1 MILLIVIYQSF
12 MKSNRRK
19 TNCNIITTSLF
30 YKMFLLPNRN
40 LTFSKDFIS
49 HLSLLCIF
57 ACFLVIFIGID
68 TKYGK
73 HNIVNSAWSDKING
87 TEQADTII
95 GTANKDIIKGFYGN
109 DALSGKEA
117 GDNIS
122 GGSGD
127 DMIYGNEGRDIL
139 KGKAGNDRIEGG
151 EGKDRLFGDRGN
163 DVLVGGQDNDTLT
176 GGIGMDTFI
185 CGNGTDLLTDFNI
198 TQKDST
204 PENDCEN
211 LKNSNVKTKSLSP
224 QQNLSSA
231 VTKDNN
237 QITDNKSNNVNT
249 TDQNKKVDDFFF
261 GLFK

>member
-1 MILLIVIYQSF
+1 
-12 MKSNRRK
+12 MKSFKKPFNHNDSFASSSIMNNFK
-19 TNCNIITTSLF
+19 FFKIFCYSFLFILTSLVISLETCGE
-30 YKMFLLPNRN
+30 KQERN
-40 LTFSKDFIS
+40 TI
-49 HLSLLCIF
+49 HL
-57 ACFLVIFIGID
+57 
-68 TKYGK
+68 
-73 HNIVNSAWSDKING
+73 AWAEEING
-87 TEQADTII
+87 TNNADNMNGTI
-95 GTANKDIIKGFYGN
+95 NKDIIKGLDGN
-109 DALSGKEA
+109 DTINGKEA
-117 GDNIS
+117 GDDIS

-127 DMIYGNEGRDIL
+127 DLIYGNEGRDIL

-224 QQNLSSA
+224 QPNLSSA

-237 QITDNKSNNVNT
+237 QITNNKDNVNT

>member
-1 MILLIVIYQSF
+1 
-12 MKSNRRK
+12 MKSFKKPFNHNDSFASSGIMNNFK
-19 TNCNIITTSLF
+19 FFKIFCYSFLF
-30 YKMFLLPNRN
+30 ILA
-40 LTFSKDFIS
+40 S
-49 HLSLLCIF
+49 
-57 ACFLVIFIGID
+57 LVISLETCGEKQERNTI
-68 TKYGK
+68 
-73 HNIVNSAWSDKING
+73 HLASAEEING
-87 TEQADTII
+87 TNNADNMNGTI
-95 GTANKDIIKGFYGN
+95 NKDIIKGLDGN
-109 DALSGKEA
+109 DTINGKEA
-117 GDNIS
+117 GDDIS

-127 DMIYGNEGRDIL
+127 DLIYGNEGRDIL

>member
-1 MILLIVIYQSF
+1 
-12 MKSNRRK
+12 MKSFKKPFNH
-19 TNCNIITTSLF
+19 NDSFVSSSSNIMNNFIFSNKDSNFNFFKIFCFSFLF
-30 YKMFLLPNRN
+30 ILA
-40 LTFSKDFIS
+40 S
-49 HLSLLCIF
+49 
-57 ACFLVIFIGID
+57 LVISLE
-68 TKYGK
+68 TYGEK
-73 HNIVNSAWSDKING
+73 QERNTIHLAWAEEMNG
-87 TEQADTII
+87 TNNADNMNDTI
-95 GTANKDIIKGFYGN
+95 N
-109 DALSGKEA
+109 GKEA
-117 GDNIS
+117 GDDIS

-127 DMIYGNEGRDIL
+127 DLIYGNEGRDIL

-198 TQKDST
+198 TQKDIT

-211 LKNSNVKTKSLSP
+211 IKDSNVKTKSLSP

>member
-1 MILLIVIYQSF
+1 
-12 MKSNRRK
+12 MKSFKKPFNH
-19 TNCNIITTSLF
+19 NDSFASSSIMNNFIFCYLF
-30 YKMFLLPNRN
+30 L
-40 LTFSKDFIS
+40 FILAS
-49 HLSLLCIF
+49 
-57 ACFLVIFIGID
+57 LVISLETCGEKQERNTI
-68 TKYGK
+68 
-73 HNIVNSAWSDKING
+73 HLAWAEEING
-87 TEQADTII
+87 TNNADNMNGTI
-95 GTANKDIIKGFYGN
+95 NKDIIKGLDGN
-109 DALSGKEA
+109 DTINGKEA
-117 GDNIS
+117 GDDIS

-127 DMIYGNEGRDIL
+127 DLIYGNEGRDIL

-211 LKNSNVKTKSLSP
+211 LKGSNVKTKSLSP

-231 VTKDNN
+231 AVTKDNN
-237 QITDNKSNNVNT
+237 QIKDNKSNNVNT

>member
-1 MILLIVIYQSF
+1 
-12 MKSNRRK
+12 MKSFKKPFNHDDSFASSRINNFSFSNRGS
-19 TNCNIITTSLF
+19 NF
-30 YKMFLLPNRN
+30 D
-40 LTFSKDFIS
+40 FSKIFCF
-49 HLSLLCIF
+49 SLLFILASFVISLEICGERQEPNTIP
-57 ACFLVIFIGID
+57 LVW
-68 TKYGK
+68 
-73 HNIVNSAWSDKING
+73 AEEING
-87 TEQADTII
+87 TNNADNMSGTI
-95 GTANKDIIKGFYGN
+95 NKDIIKGLDGN
-109 DALSGKEA
+109 DTINGKEA
-117 GDNIS
+117 GDDIS

-127 DMIYGNEGRDIL
+127 DLIYGNEGRDIL

-224 QQNLSSA
+224 QPNLSSA

-237 QITDNKSNNVNT
+237 QITNNKSNNVNT

>member
-1 MILLIVIYQSF
+1 
-12 MKSNRRK
+12 MKSFKKPFNH
-19 TNCNIITTSLF
+19 NDSFASSSSSILN
-30 YKMFLLPNRN
+30 N
-40 LTFSKDFIS
+40 FIFCYS
-49 HLSLLCIF
+49 FIF
-57 ACFLVIFIGID
+57 ILALLVISLETCGEKQERNTI
-68 TKYGK
+68 
-73 HNIVNSAWSDKING
+73 HLVWAEEING
-87 TEQADTII
+87 TNNADNITGTI
-95 GTANKDIIKGFYGN
+95 NKDIIKGLDGN
-109 DALSGKEA
+109 DTINGKEA
-117 GDNIS
+117 GDDIS

-127 DMIYGNEGRDIL
+127 DLIYGNEGRDIL
-139 KGKAGNDRIEGG
+139 KGKAGNDHIEGG

-176 GGIGMDTFI
+176 GDIGMDTFI

-211 LKNSNVKTKSLSP
+211 LNNSNVKTKSLSP

>member
-1 MILLIVIYQSF
+1 
-12 MKSNRRK
+12 MKSFKKPFNHNDSFASSSIMNNFK
-19 TNCNIITTSLF
+19 FFKIFCYSFLF
-30 YKMFLLPNRN
+30 ILA
-40 LTFSKDFIS
+40 S
-49 HLSLLCIF
+49 
-57 ACFLVIFIGID
+57 LVISLETCGEKQERNTI
-68 TKYGK
+68 
-73 HNIVNSAWSDKING
+73 HLAWAEEING
-87 TEQADTII
+87 TNNADNMNGTI
-95 GTANKDIIKGFYGN
+95 NKDIIKGLDGN
-109 DALSGKEA
+109 DTINGKEA
-117 GDNIS
+117 GDDIS

-127 DMIYGNEGRDIL
+127 DLIYGNEGRDIL

-224 QQNLSSA
+224 QPNLSSA

-237 QITDNKSNNVNT
+237 QITNNKDNVNT

>member
-1 MILLIVIYQSF
+1 
-12 MKSNRRK
+12 MKSLKKPLNNNDSFASSIVNNFIFSDRRG
-19 TNCNIITTSLF
+19 TNFNFFKIFCFSLL
-30 YKMFLLPNRN
+30 FLLA
-40 LTFSKDFIS
+40 S
-49 HLSLLCIF
+49 
-57 ACFLVIFIGID
+57 LVISLEVGGE
-68 TKYGK
+68 KQE
-73 HNIVNSAWSDKING
+73 HNAIQLVWADEING
-87 TEQADTII
+87 TNNVDNMSGTI
-95 GTANKDIIKGFYGN
+95 NKDIIKGLDGN
-109 DALSGKEA
+109 DTINGKEA
-117 GDNIS
+117 GDDIS

-127 DMIYGNEGRDIL
+127 DLIYGDEGRDTL

-151 EGKDRLFGDRGN
+151 EGKDRIFGDRGN

-224 QQNLSSA
+224 QPNLSSP

-237 QITDNKSNNVNT
+237 QITNNKSNNVNT

>member
-1 MILLIVIYQSF
+1 
-12 MKSNRRK
+12 MKSFKKPFNH
-19 TNCNIITTSLF
+19 NDSFASSSNIMNNFIFSNKDSNFNFFKIFCFSFLF
-30 YKMFLLPNRN
+30 ILA
-40 LTFSKDFIS
+40 S
-49 HLSLLCIF
+49 
-57 ACFLVIFIGID
+57 LVISLE
-68 TKYGK
+68 TYGEK
-73 HNIVNSAWSDKING
+73 QERNTIHLAWAEEMNG
-87 TEQADTII
+87 TNNADNMNDTI
-95 GTANKDIIKGFYGN
+95 N
-109 DALSGKEA
+109 GKEA
-117 GDNIS
+117 GDDIS

-127 DMIYGNEGRDIL
+127 DLIYGNEGRDIL

-231 VTKDNN
+231 VTKDNK

>member
-1 MILLIVIYQSF
+1 
-12 MKSNRRK
+12 MKSFKKPFNH
-19 TNCNIITTSLF
+19 NDSFASSSNIMNNFIFSNKDSNFNFFKIFCFSFLF
-30 YKMFLLPNRN
+30 ILA
-40 LTFSKDFIS
+40 S
-49 HLSLLCIF
+49 
-57 ACFLVIFIGID
+57 LVISLE
-68 TKYGK
+68 TYGEK
-73 HNIVNSAWSDKING
+73 QERNTIHLAWAEEMNG
-87 TEQADTII
+87 TNNADNMNDTI
-95 GTANKDIIKGFYGN
+95 N
-109 DALSGKEA
+109 GKEA
-117 GDNIS
+117 GDDIS

-127 DMIYGNEGRDIL
+127 DLIYGNEGRDIL

-211 LKNSNVKTKSLSP
+211 IKDSNVKTKSLSP

>member
-1 MILLIVIYQSF
+1 MKNFKKPSDHNDSFASSSIMNNLIFSNKDSNFNFLKIFCFSFLFILAS
-12 MKSNRRK
+12 
-19 TNCNIITTSLF
+19 
-30 YKMFLLPNRN
+30 
-40 LTFSKDFIS
+40 
-49 HLSLLCIF
+49 
-57 ACFLVIFIGID
+57 LVISLETCEEKQERNTI
-68 TKYGK
+68 
-73 HNIVNSAWSDKING
+73 HLAWAEEING
-87 TEQADTII
+87 TNNADNMNGTIK
-95 GTANKDIIKGFYGN
+95 KDIIKGLDGN
-109 DALSGKEA
+109 DTINGKEA
-117 GDNIS
+117 GDDIS

-127 DMIYGNEGRDIL
+127 DLIYGNEGRDSL

-163 DVLVGGQDNDTLT
+163 DVLVGGQDNDILT

-211 LKNSNVKTKSLSP
+211 LKGSNVKTKSLSP

-231 VTKDNN
+231 AVTKDNN
-237 QITDNKSNNVNT
+237 QITDNKSSNVNT
-249 TDQNKKVDDFFF
+249 TDPNKKVDDFFF

>member
-1 MILLIVIYQSF
+1 
-12 MKSNRRK
+12 MKRVKKPVNSNINFAS
-19 TNCNIITTSLF
+19 TMVNNIIFSNKYSSFDFSKISYFSLLFILTSLV
-30 YKMFLLPNRN
+30 
-40 LTFSKDFIS
+40 IS
-49 HLSLLCIF
+49 LQIN
-57 ACFLVIFIGID
+57 GGE
-68 TKYGK
+68 KQE
-73 HNIVNSAWSDKING
+73 HNIIHLIWAAEING
-87 TEQADTII
+87 TNNADNINGTI
-95 GTANKDIIKGFYGN
+95 NKDIIKGLDGN
-109 DALSGKEA
+109 DTINGKEA
-117 GDNIS
+117 GDDIS

-127 DMIYGNEGRDIL
+127 DLIYGNEGRDVL

-224 QQNLSSA
+224 QPNLSSA

-237 QITDNKSNNVNT
+237 QITNNKSNNVNT

>member
-1 MILLIVIYQSF
+1 
-12 MKSNRRK
+12 MKSFKKPFNH
-19 TNCNIITTSLF
+19 NDSFASSSSNIMNNFIFSNKDSNFNFFKIFCFSFLF
-30 YKMFLLPNRN
+30 ILA
-40 LTFSKDFIS
+40 S
-49 HLSLLCIF
+49 
-57 ACFLVIFIGID
+57 LVISLE
-68 TKYGK
+68 TYGEK
-73 HNIVNSAWSDKING
+73 QERNTIHLAWAEEMNG
-87 TEQADTII
+87 TNNADNMNGTINKDTI
-95 GTANKDIIKGFYGN
+95 KGLDGN
-109 DALSGKEA
+109 DTINGKEA
-117 GDNIS
+117 GDDIS

-127 DMIYGNEGRDIL
+127 DLIYGNEGRDIL
-139 KGKAGNDRIEGG
+139 KGKAGNDHIEGG

-211 LKNSNVKTKSLSP
+211 IKDSNVKTKSLSP

>member
-1 MILLIVIYQSF
+1 
-12 MKSNRRK
+12 MKSFKKPFNHNDSFASSSSI
-19 TNCNIITTSLF
+19 TNNFIFCYSFIFILALLVISLESCGEKQERNII
-30 YKMFLLPNRN
+30 
-40 LTFSKDFIS
+40 
-49 HLSLLCIF
+49 HL
-57 ACFLVIFIGID
+57 
-68 TKYGK
+68 
-73 HNIVNSAWSDKING
+73 AWAEEING
-87 TEQADTII
+87 TNNADNINGTI
-95 GTANKDIIKGFYGN
+95 NKDIIKGLDGN
-109 DALSGKEA
+109 DTINGKEA
-117 GDNIS
+117 GDDIS

-127 DMIYGNEGRDIL
+127 DLIYGNEGRDIL

-185 CGNGTDLLTDFNI
+185 CGNGTDLLTDFNV

-211 LKNSNVKTKSLSP
+211 IKDSNVKTKSLSP

-237 QITDNKSNNVNT
+237 QIKDNKSNNVNT

>member
-1 MILLIVIYQSF
+1 
-12 MKSNRRK
+12 MKSFKKPFNH
-19 TNCNIITTSLF
+19 NDSFASSSSSIMN
-30 YKMFLLPNRN
+30 N
-40 LTFSKDFIS
+40 FIFCYS
-49 HLSLLCIF
+49 FIF
-57 ACFLVIFIGID
+57 ILALLVISLETCGEKQERN
-68 TKYGK
+68 TL
-73 HNIVNSAWSDKING
+73 HLAWAEEING
-87 TEQADTII
+87 TNNADNMNGTI
-95 GTANKDIIKGFYGN
+95 NKDIIKGLDGN
-109 DALSGKEA
+109 DTINGKEA
-117 GDNIS
+117 GDDIS

-127 DMIYGNEGRDIL
+127 DLIYGNEGRDIL

-211 LKNSNVKTKSLSP
+211 LKGSNVKTKILSP

-231 VTKDNN
+231 AVTKDNN
-237 QITDNKSNNVNT
+237 QIKDNKSNNINT